1 MANAGSQMKSPR
13 YIVGIDLGTTN
24 TVVAYSDGGEAPR
37 LFAIPQLTAPHETS
51 SLPRLPSFLYSPSVE
66 AASAPEAVPALEA
79 DFSGEASTWLVGEFA
94 RKRAGEAPLRSIASA
109 KSWLCHDQVSRTEPI
124 LPWTAADSDVSKLSP
139 VAATSLILSHVRHSW
154 DHAFPKAPLR
164 EQSVILTVPA
174 SFDPVARKL
183 TVEAAVASGLKVRLL
198 EEPQAAFYAAL
209 GAEAEAQL
217 LGLFSQ
223 EKSSVLVLVCDV
235 GGGTTDLCLI
245 RASLN
250 AAGALDLERIAVGR
264 HLLLGGDN
272 MDLALAHFMEARFCA
287 PGEQLAPSQFAALNQ
302 ACHAAK
308 ERLLGPNAPANQTIT
323 LLSSGSNLFQNTRTA
338 ELSRTEVEN
347 LVLEGF
353 FPRADLTARP
363 VRSKAGLSGF
373 GLPYEREPRVSV
385 HLATFFSQQAEGFL
399 APDAV
404 LFNGGVFHS
413 GCISERVLEI
423 LSSWSSSVT
432 PLCLRSTSIDNAVA
446 EGAVRYGLAL
456 LGQGI
461 RISSGA
467 AHGYYVGVASSAHQ
481 KGAVCVVPRGAK
493 EGEVQ
498 IAEVP
503 GLQLHTGSTVRFDLY
518 ASDALQVHAPGQIVE
533 AAGEHFELLPP
544 VATRFESAQASAV
557 QVQLEG
563 LLTPLG
569 TLEIACIDA
578 ETQRR
583 FELQFELRGH
593 EGRVSAPPRSS
604 ASTEKRKLDEAYEA
618 IQRVFGKGR
627 SDVKDREVRDLFRN
641 LEKLFGE
648 RRSWDLKVCRAL
660 FDVVGPKFAAR
671 RRSAEHERVFWMLAG
686 LCLRPGFGHV
696 LDAGRVSILEPLFQE
711 GTSFG
716 QEPRNWQAFWIAWRR
731 IAGGLSAN
739 TQKQIRALI
748 DPFVAT
754 EDAQLKKP
762 KGWKAVLSTEMIELG
777 AWLERVPQAERAALG
792 GWLIERTWTKKS
804 PELWAAVGRIGAR
817 VPSYASAH
825 YAVSGRIAEGWADHL
840 LREKWEQIK
849 TAPRAALQLCR
860 ITGDRT
866 RDVSELIRERVLA
879 KLAEL
884 ELPESYGEALRHL
897 VLIEGD
903 ARLEQ
908 FEHDLPAGLSLA
920 PPPLEAE

>member
-1 MANAGSQMKSPR
+1 
-13 YIVGIDLGTTN
+13 
-24 TVVAYSDGGEAPR
+24 
-37 LFAIPQLTAPHETS
+37 
-51 SLPRLPSFLYSPSVE
+51 
-66 AASAPEAVPALEA
+66 
-79 DFSGEASTWLVGEFA
+79 
-94 RKRAGEAPLRSIASA
+94 
-109 KSWLCHDQVSRTEPI
+109 
-124 LPWTAADSDVSKLSP
+124 
-139 VAATSLILSHVRHSW
+139 
-154 DHAFPKAPLR
+154 
-164 EQSVILTVPA
+164 
-174 SFDPVARKL
+174 
-183 TVEAAVASGLKVRLL
+183 
-198 EEPQAAFYAAL
+198 
-209 GAEAEAQL
+209 
-217 LGLFSQ
+217 
-223 EKSSVLVLVCDV
+223 
-235 GGGTTDLCLI
+235 
-245 RASLN
+245 
-250 AAGALDLERIAVGR
+250 
-264 HLLLGGDN
+264 
-272 MDLALAHFMEARFCA
+272 
-287 PGEQLAPSQFAALNQ
+287 
-302 ACHAAK
+302 
-308 ERLLGPNAPANQTIT
+308 
-323 LLSSGSNLFQNTRTA
+323 
-338 ELSRTEVEN
+338 
-347 LVLEGF
+347 
-353 FPRADLTARP
+353 
-363 VRSKAGLSGF
+363 
-373 GLPYEREPRVSV
+373 
-385 HLATFFSQQAEGFL
+385 
-399 APDAV
+399 
-404 LFNGGVFHS
+404 
-413 GCISERVLEI
+413 
-423 LSSWSSSVT
+423 
-432 PLCLRSTSIDNAVA
+432 LRSTSIDNAVA

-456 LGQGI
+456 LGQGL

-467 AHGYYVGVASSAHQ
+467 AHGYYVGVASPAHR

-493 EGEVQ
+493 EGELQ

-503 GLQLHTGSTVRFDLY
+503 GLQLQTGSTVRFDLY

-544 VATRFESAQASAV
+544 VATCFEGAQASAV

-569 TLEIACIDA
+569 TLEIACVDP
-578 ETQRR
+578 ETQHR

-593 EGRVSAPPRSS
+593 EGPKTAPESPESRASEPASAPSRS
-604 ASTEKRKLDEAYEA
+604 AATTEKRKLDEAYEA

-696 LDAGRVSILEPLFQE
+696 LDPGRVAILERLFEE
-711 GTSFG
+711 GSSFG
-716 QEPRNWQAFWIAWRR
+716 YEPRNWQAFWIAWRR
-731 IAGGLSAN
+731 IAGGLGAN
-739 TQKQIRALI
+739 TQKQIRTLI
-748 DPFVAT
+748 DPLVAT

-762 KGWKAVLSTEMIELG
+762 KGFKAALSNEMIELG

-825 YAVSGRIAEGWADHL
+825 YAVSGPIAEGWADHL
-840 LREKWEQIK
+840 LREKWDQIK

-866 RDVSELIRERVLA
+866 RDVSEPIRKRVLA

-897 VLIEGD
+897 VLIQGD